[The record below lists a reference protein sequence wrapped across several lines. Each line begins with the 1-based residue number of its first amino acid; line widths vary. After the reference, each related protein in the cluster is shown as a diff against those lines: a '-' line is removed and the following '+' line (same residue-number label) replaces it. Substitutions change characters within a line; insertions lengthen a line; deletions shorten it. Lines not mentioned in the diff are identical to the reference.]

1 MGQFL
6 LVLVVAIVAAAI
18 VFGVVTLIGDGS
30 AGMAPA
36 EPDGRAVPLPG
47 ARPLAEQ
54 DVAKLRF
61 DTTVRGYR
69 MEQVDQALRRTA
81 YDIGYKDELITV
93 LQAEVEA
100 LRSGRQ
106 GDADTLRETRE
117 RAGNAA
123 SGPVDAEP
131 AEGMVLLDVA
141 PQDSY
146 PKPVAFA
153 APTPLPAPPA
163 FAVPGDAG
171 ESPAGESPVDESPAG
186 DGPAAADDEAGDDAI
201 AAADESDTDTVTTVA
216 QAPAEDTAATEPA
229 APATARNGRA
239 KRASADR
246 TR

>member
-47 ARPLAEQ
+47 ARPLAER
-54 DVAKLRF
+54 DVATLRF

-69 MEQVDQALRRTA
+69 MEQVDQALRRAA

-106 GDADTLRETRE
+106 EDADALRETRE
-117 RAGNAA
+117 RAGRAA
-123 SGPVDAEP
+123 AGPVDGEPVDGEPVDGELTGAEP
-131 AEGMVLLDVA
+131 EGMVVLDVA
-141 PQDSY
+141 PQDPY
-146 PKPVAFA
+146 PTPVVLTAPEPIA
-153 APTPLPAPPA
+153 APAP
-163 FAVPGDAG
+163 FAVPGATDGEPAVAG
-171 ESPAGESPVDESPAG
+171 SGDE
-186 DGPAAADDEAGDDAI
+186 I
-201 AAADESDTDTVTTVA
+201 AAADESDTDPVVTDA
-216 QAPAEDTAATEPA
+216 EAPAEEAAPA
-229 APATARNGRA
+229 APAPARTGRA

>member
-93 LQAEVEA
+93 LTAEVEA

-106 GDADTLRETRE
+106 GDADALRETRE
-117 RAGNAA
+117 RAGTAA
-123 SGPVDAEP
+123 AGPVDTELVDAEP
-131 AEGMVLLDVA
+131 EGMVVLDVA
-141 PQDSY
+141 PQAEY
-146 PKPVAFA
+146 
-153 APTPLPAPPA
+153 PTPVVFAKPAPMPAPAA
-163 FAVPGDAG
+163 FAVPGDA
-171 ESPAGESPVDESPAG
+171 PADDEP
-186 DGPAAADDEAGDDAI
+186 AADDEVADDAI
-201 AAADESDTDTVTTVA
+201 AAADESDTDTVTTLA
-216 QAPAEDTAATEPA
+216 EAPTEPTEAEPA
-229 APATARNGRA
+229 APRNGRA